1 MTIYQSLKNDH
12 DNVEELLQK
21 LRNSQG
27 GSANQSTFQT
37 MKMEL
42 IVHSKAEEKVFYSA
56 LRDHSEAR
64 DLVQH
69 AKTEHQKVEDLLQEM
84 SSLDLSGEDFQT
96 RLEELRSAVEDHVEE
111 EEGEMFDL
119 ARKLITNDEARRLDE
134 AFQEEKQN
142 LQRQLP
148 DASGGQTQR
157 RARA

>member
-1 MTIYQSLKNDH
+1 M
-12 DNVEELLQK
+12 
-21 LRNSQG
+21 
-27 GSANQSTFQT
+27 
-37 MKMEL
+37 
-42 IVHSKAEEKVFYSA
+42 
-56 LRDHSEAR
+56 
-64 DLVQH
+64 QH